1 MRLAAAAAIRHGRT
15 ERDIDELRK
24 TLIDACVKAGKRVNS
39 VVNHDG
45 FRMSEHLYDDYAEM
59 IQYLIEHHYA
69 TTTRY
74 ATSAF
79 LRLKMKE
86 ASAREVSRLTSSSGR
101 KRRMR
106 FSRRLTR
113 RLSFKSVT
121 GLAAR

>member
-1 MRLAAAAAIRHGRT
+1 
-15 ERDIDELRK
+15 LRK

-45 FRMSEHLYDDYAEM
+45 FRMSEHLYDDYVEM

-106 FSRRLTR
+106 FSRRLTG

>member
-1 MRLAAAAAIRHGRT
+1 MRLAAAAAIRHART
-15 ERDIDELRK
+15 KRDIDELRK
-24 TLIDACVKAGKRVNS
+24 TLIEACVKAGKRVNS

-45 FRMSEHLYDDYAEM
+45 FRMSEHLYDDYVEM

-86 ASAREVSRLTSSSGR
+86 ALSKRGIAPHVFER
-101 KRRMR
+101 KEEAHAFLERANR
-106 FSRRLTR
+106 
-113 RLSFKSVT
+113 K
-121 GLAAR
+121 A